1 MKISVN
7 ARDRCKEHHVMNTDT
22 QTNFQDISCMLVES
36 LFRTLSLENIQ
47 FGESFAA
54 SCKSSDLIR
63 LNTFKA
69 FKQVF
74 VRWHFKSIPIFFP
87 TPFFSWKGDNVEGQ
101 SLAYALT
108 VLIHTH
114 WDDGWQLQTPLNCG
128 TTIAWSPSACLDL
141 SHQIYEHDIK
151 TCPRQPCH
159 NPSSI

>member
-87 TPFFSWKGDNVEGQ
+87 TPFFLERVTTSKDNR
-101 SLAYALT
+101 SL
-108 VLIHTH
+108 
-114 WDDGWQLQTPLNCG
+114 TP
-128 TTIAWSPSACLDL
+128 
-141 SHQIYEHDIK
+141 
-151 TCPRQPCH
+151 
-159 NPSSI
+159 